1 MKPNGMT
8 AEQFAIIICQATLAV
23 EAVMYAENFS

>member
-1 MKPNGMT
+1 MIPEGFTPK
-8 AEQFAIIICQATLAV
+8 EFASIICQATLAV